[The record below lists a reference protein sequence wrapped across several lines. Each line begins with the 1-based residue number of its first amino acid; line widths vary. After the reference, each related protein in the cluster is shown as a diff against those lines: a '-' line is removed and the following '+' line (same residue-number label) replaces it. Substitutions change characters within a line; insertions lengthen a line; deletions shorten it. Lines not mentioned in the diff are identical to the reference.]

1 MSERYF
7 MGYKVNT
14 GIKHFLL
21 NTVLFTK
28 NDENITVAMAQDA
41 IDYILGVLARKNLL
55 VDTYKKAKTVFYAIK
70 LILENKQPS
79 RVTKE
84 DVKVTTDVL
93 EEIQNLSAKSEGEK
107 EYNAKCGLLCKLV
120 VDGLDGVMA
129 RVNGI

>member
-84 DVKVTTDVL
+84 DVKVTIDVL
-93 EEIQNLSAKSEGEK
+93 EEIQNLSAKSEAEK
-107 EYNAKCGLLCKLV
+107 EHNARCALLCKLL
-120 VDGLDGVMA
+120 VDGLDGVM
-129 RVNGI
+129 V